1 MLERPEIPWPKIS
14 ACLSA
19 DYTIDA
25 QEITFLPLGADVN
38 TAVYRVADIDN
49 VSFFLK
55 LRKGAFDRTSVMLPR
70 FFSEQGIRQIIPP
83 LQTVSGGL
91 WGDLD
96 AYKTVLYPFVNGR
109 NGYEATLSE
118 RHWVEFGSA
127 LGKIHSATLP
137 PDVAASL
144 RRETFSA
151 YYREL
156 VLSFLSIIDEETY
169 CDAVAGELA
178 VFMQEKW
185 GEILNLI
192 ERAEQLA
199 HVLKKEPPPFIVCH
213 SDIHAGNIY
222 IDDDDALY
230 IVDWDEPI
238 LAPKERD
245 LMYIGGGL
253 LDSGLSPQEEECQF
267 YEAYGH
273 VEVSRHALAYYRLER
288 IVQDIAAYCEQ
299 LLLSDEG
306 GADREQ
312 SLVYFKSNFL
322 PGGTVEIANE
332 TYDSLSSL

>member
-1 MLERPEIPWPKIS
+1 L

-19 DYTIDA
+19 EYAIDA

-38 TAVYRVADIDN
+38 TAVYRVVDN
-49 VSFFLK
+49 DYMPFFLK
-55 LRKGAFDRTSVMLPR
+55 LRKGRFDQSSVTLPR
-70 FFSEQGIRQIIPP
+70 FFSEQGIRQIIAP

-91 WGDLD
+91 WGNLD
-96 AYKTVLYPFVNGR
+96 AYRTILYPFVNGR
-109 NGYEATLSE
+109 NGYETALSA
-118 RHWVEFGSA
+118 RHWAEFGSA
-127 LGKIHSATLP
+127 PRRIHAADVP
-137 PDVAASL
+137 PDVTASL

-151 YYREL
+151 HYREL
-156 VLSFLSIIDEETY
+156 VLSFLSLIDEETY
-169 CDAVAGELA
+169 SDAVAGELV
-178 VFMQEKW
+178 VFMQEKR
-185 GEILNLI
+185 GEILNLV
-192 ERAEQLA
+192 ERAKQLA
-199 HVLKKEPPPFIVCH
+199 GLLKKEPPPFIVCH

-222 IDDDDALY
+222 IDDNDALY

-253 LDSGLSPQEEECQF
+253 LDSGLSTQEEECQF

-332 TYDSLSSL
+332 TYESLSSL